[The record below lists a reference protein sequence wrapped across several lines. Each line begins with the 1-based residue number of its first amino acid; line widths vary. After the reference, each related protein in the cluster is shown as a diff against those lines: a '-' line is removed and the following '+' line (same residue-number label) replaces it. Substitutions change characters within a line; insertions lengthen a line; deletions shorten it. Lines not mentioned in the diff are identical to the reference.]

1 MKKKQLT
8 FIFAFSVLLT
18 SILVSNV
25 SNAILA
31 SDQLEVG
38 VNSFVE
44 GKLLLETSVAGD
56 ELMAYVSIA
65 VTKIFTPTDITK
77 KIIQFEVKLQ
87 PVVGYE
93 SNLLENPTEFI
104 ATHLVFFDN
113 RSTIMLGEFVV
124 TNATEQIE
132 MTVLHETKFADM
144 TNPDN
149 RKITFAN
156 GTSALAG
163 SLEHADPKYIM
174 LEEFS
179 DMSDFYLLIYKYTM
193 LAISPTAILGDDISY
208 DPNLG
213 LVIGTPAVTTSEG
226 DSYDA
231 ILVEYTDTLLFNS
244 WTAAYEVHAYYEAA
258 TGLLIQLYERLD
270 QGTWKFIP
278 SKVDTVIAAPFPS
291 ATVILSI
298 AAIGL
303 ITVYFKKKK

>member
-1 MKKKQLT
+1 MKKIKLT
-8 FIFAFSVLLT
+8 CIFAFSILLT
-18 SILVSNV
+18 AILVSNV

-31 SDQLEVG
+31 SNQLEVG

-44 GKLLLETSVAGD
+44 GKLLVETSVAGD
-56 ELMAYVSIA
+56 ELMAYVSIT
-65 VTKIFTPTDITK
+65 VTKIFTPTDITD
-77 KIIQFEVKLQ
+77 KIIQFEVKIQ
-87 PVVGYE
+87 PVVDYE
-93 SNLLENPTEFI
+93 SNFLENPTEFR

-156 GTSALAG
+156 GTSDLAG
-163 SLEHADPKYIM
+163 SLDHADPKYIM

-179 DMSDFYLLIYKYTM
+179 DISGFYQLVYKFTM
-193 LAISPTAILGDDISY
+193 LAISPTAVLGDDISY

-213 LVIGTPAVTTSEG
+213 LVIGTPAVITSEG
-226 DSYDA
+226 DGYDS

-244 WTAAYEVHAYYEAA
+244 WTSAYEVHAYYEAA

-278 SKVDTVIAAPFPS
+278 SKVDTVIAAPFS
-291 ATVILSI
+291 TATAILSI
-298 AAIGL
+298 VVIGL
-303 ITVYFKKKK
+303 IAVIYKKKK